1 VLNCTSTV
9 AGIIYKSETN
19 KAIKYTID
27 AEGCCSNATM
37 SILLRAQRLHASNR
51 FTFKRFSVVTDYAE
65 KNITTN
71 YFTTTNQLRQ
81 FSMNSDMVSSKQY
94 SENIKR
100 MTNEQLSNSATIP
113 GFNQLIH
120 SPPRNKESLTR
131 NALVGRVVSD
141 KMSKTVNVA
150 IERYRMVPKYRKR
163 MKYTKKFMAH
173 DEREVCKEGDLVMI
187 IPCQR
192 LSRRKH
198 FMVHEIVRAKGQL

>member
-1 VLNCTSTV
+1 
-9 AGIIYKSETN
+9 
-19 KAIKYTID
+19 
-27 AEGCCSNATM
+27 M
-37 SILLRAQRLHASNR
+37 SLLLRGQRLHASNNCML
-51 FTFKRFSVVTDYAE
+51 KQFS
-65 KNITTN
+65 NLTN
-71 YFTTTNQLRQ
+71 YVEKDVTKHCFTTANQLRQ
-81 FSMNSDMVSSKQY
+81 FSMNSDVLSSKQY

-100 MTNEQLSNSATIP
+100 MSNEQLSNSATIP
-113 GFNQLIH
+113 GFSQLIH